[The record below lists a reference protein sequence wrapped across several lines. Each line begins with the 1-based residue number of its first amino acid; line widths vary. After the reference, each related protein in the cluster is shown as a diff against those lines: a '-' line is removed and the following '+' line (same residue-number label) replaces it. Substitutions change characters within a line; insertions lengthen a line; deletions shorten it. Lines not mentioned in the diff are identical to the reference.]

1 MCSGGRHRARR
12 TFLKNVTID
21 RENAASKE
29 VTVEEL
35 KPQPDPP
42 VAHHTRKIVLTI
54 GGKRYEL
61 MHHTEVREITKGPA
75 KLIEMPRRSAI
86 NR

>member
-1 MCSGGRHRARR
+1 M
-12 TFLKNVTID
+12 KNITID
-21 RENAASKE
+21 RENAASTE

-35 KPQPDPP
+35 KPPPDPP

-75 KLIEMPRRSAI
+75 KLIEMPRRTAI